1 MNRMLQCSLAILSSL
16 LNLSPAEAA
25 PAVRVRVV
33 QDSST
38 GDYRK
43 MRRMITGPGVNQH
56 PPYPGCTG
64 FVGWESVTRLKNG
77 DLICSFS
84 AGYWHVSFP
93 TPIDIKPDLLKNY
106 IRSGFPRTIEAP
118 TGGRALWCRSS
129 DHGQTW
135 SKPVTLID
143 SPGDDR
149 HPVLVELDDGTL
161 VVVFFVITISK

>member
-56 PPYPGCTG
+56 PPYPGCT
-64 FVGWESVTRLKNG
+64 
-77 DLICSFS
+77 
-84 AGYWHVSFP
+84 
-93 TPIDIKPDLLKNY
+93 
-106 IRSGFPRTIEAP
+106 
-118 TGGRALWCRSS
+118 
-129 DHGQTW
+129 
-135 SKPVTLID
+135 
-143 SPGDDR
+143 
-149 HPVLVELDDGTL
+149 
-161 VVVFFVITISK
+161 